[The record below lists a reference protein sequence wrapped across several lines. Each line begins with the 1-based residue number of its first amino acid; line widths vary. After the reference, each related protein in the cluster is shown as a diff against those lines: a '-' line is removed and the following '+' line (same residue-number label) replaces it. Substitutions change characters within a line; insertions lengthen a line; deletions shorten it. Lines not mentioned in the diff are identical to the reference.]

1 MKPRNRRLTT
11 LWFVGGA
18 ALFLLAV
25 TVAGLL
31 LEERAMETDF
41 SRQNLAP
48 SLAAP
53 FGTDWMGRDMLAR
66 TLAGLSLSIR
76 IGLLTAAV
84 SAGVALALGILSAV
98 FGGWVDAFISWWID
112 LVMGIPHILLVILLS
127 IACGRGF
134 TGVVVGVALS
144 HWTSLARVIA
154 LQEVIWM
161 GESFMKGNS
170 GIAGL
175 TWPLFFTAVY
185 YLIFSGIVTVLLGK
199 LEKKLDFFQ

>member
-31 LEERAMETDF
+31 LEERAMVTDF

-134 TGVVVGVALS
+134 TGVVVGVGPQPLDLPGPGHPRGGAPAEKRPLPAGGGRS
-144 HWTSLARVIA
+144 WASPP
-154 LQEVIWM
+154 
-161 GESFMKGNS
+161 GS
-170 GIAGL
+170 GCGS
-175 TWPLFFTAVY
+175 TCCHTCCP
-185 YLIFSGIVTVLLGK
+185 SSSPG
-199 LEKKLDFFQ
+199 